1 MKRSGWLT
9 FAGVLLIVTGI
20 MRIIDSIWAFSYNG
34 TLVDKLHGALLGHS
48 LTTYAV
54 IWLIVGITSAA
65 TGYMVTRPGSLSA
78 EISRRAGMAVAGF
91 NALLAMTWMP
101 YYPVWAL
108 LYIAI
113 GLVVIYALVVYFDEE
128 VTTD

>member
-9 FAGVLLIVTGI
+9 FAGVLLIVTGF

-54 IWLIVGITSAA
+54 IWLIVGITSVV

-78 EISRRAGMAVAGF
+78 EMSRRAGMAVAGF

-101 YYPVWAL
+101 YYPLWAL
-108 LYIAI
+108 LYIAMGVI
-113 GLVVIYALVVYFDEE
+113 VIYALVVHFHEE
-128 VTTD
+128 VTTN

>member
-54 IWLIVGITSAA
+54 IWLIVGITSVV

-78 EISRRAGMAVAGF
+78 EMSRRAGMAVAGF

-113 GLVVIYALVVYFDEE
+113 GIIVIYALVVYFDEE

>member
-1 MKRSGWLT
+1 MLPGSCS
-9 FAGVLLIVTGI
+9 
-20 MRIIDSIWAFSYNG
+20 IIDSIWAFSYNG

-54 IWLIVGITSAA
+54 IWLIVGITSVV

-113 GLVVIYALVVYFDEE
+113 GIIVIYALVVYFDEE

>member
-54 IWLIVGITSAA
+54 IWLIVGITSVV

-113 GLVVIYALVVYFDEE
+113 GIIVIYALVVHFDEP

>member
-9 FAGVLLIVTGI
+9 FAGVLLIITGI
-20 MRIIDSIWAFSYNG
+20 MRIIDSIWAFSYDG

-108 LYIAI
+108 VYIAMGI
-113 GLVVIYALVVYFDEE
+113 VVIYALVVHFDEP

>member
-54 IWLIVGITSAA
+54 IWLIVGITSVV

-113 GLVVIYALVVYFDEE
+113 GIIVIYALVVYFDEE

>member
-1 MKRSGWLT
+1 MKRSAWLT
-9 FAGVLLIVTGI
+9 FAGVLLIITGI

-54 IWLIVGITSAA
+54 IWLIVGITSVV

-113 GLVVIYALVVYFDEE
+113 GIIVIYALVVYFDEE

>member
-1 MKRSGWLT
+1 MKHSGWLT
-9 FAGVLLIVTGI
+9 FAGVLLIITGI

-34 TLVDKLHGALLGHS
+34 TVVDKLHGALLGHS

-54 IWLIVGITSAA
+54 IWLIVGTTSVVV
-65 TGYMVTRPGSLSA
+65 GYMVLKPGSLSA
-78 EISRRAGMAVAGF
+78 EMSRRAGMAVAGF
-91 NALLAMTWMP
+91 NALLALAWMP

-108 LYIAI
+108 LYIAMGI
-113 GLVVIYALVVYFDEE
+113 IVIYALLVHFHEK

>member
-20 MRIIDSIWAFSYNG
+20 MRIIDSIWAFSYDG

-54 IWLIVGITSAA
+54 IWLIVGITSVV

-78 EISRRAGMAVAGF
+78 EMSRRAGMAVAGF

>member
-54 IWLIVGITSAA
+54 IWLIVGITSVV

-108 LYIAI
+108 LYIAMGI
-113 GLVVIYALVVYFDEE
+113 IVIYALVVHFHEE

>member
-9 FAGVLLIVTGI
+9 FAGMLLIITGI
-20 MRIIDSIWAFSYNG
+20 MRIIDSIWGFNYNG
-34 TLVDKLHGALLGHS
+34 TVVNKLHGALLGHS

-54 IWLIVGITSAA
+54 IWLIVGVTSVAA
-65 TGYMVTRPGSLSA
+65 GYMVMKPGSLSA
-78 EISRRAGMAVAGF
+78 EMSRRAGMGVAGF
-91 NALLAMTWMP
+91 NAVLAVTWMP

-108 LYIAI
+108 LYIAMGI
-113 GLVVIYALVVYFDEE
+113 LVIYALLVHFDEE

>member
-20 MRIIDSIWAFSYNG
+20 MRIIDSIWAFSYDG

-54 IWLIVGITSAA
+54 IWLILGITSAA

-101 YYPVWAL
+101 YYPVWSL
-108 LYIAI
+108 VYIAI
-113 GLVVIYALVVYFDEE
+113 GIVVIYGLVVHFDEE

>member
-1 MKRSGWLT
+1 MERAGWLR
-9 FAGVLLIVTGI
+9 FAGVLLITTGI

-34 TLVDKLHGALLGHS
+34 TVVDKLHGALLGHS

-54 IWLIVGITSAA
+54 VWLIVGVISVVA
-65 TGYMVTRPGSLSA
+65 GYMVMRPGSLSA
-78 EISRRAGMAVAGF
+78 EISRRGGIAVAGF

-113 GLVVIYALVVYFDEE
+113 GIIVIYALVVYFDEE